1 VLAPEH
7 LLGLGGLDLHGERVE
22 TGRELGQYVLTLG
35 GPLHQ
40 HREILFAF
48 SQALDQIAFFFE
60 PPAALEHLL
69 RFGLVFP
76 EIGRGGALFELRQL
90 LGRVRG
96 FKDNLEVPR
105 NA

>member
-7 LLGLGGLDLHGERVE
+7 LLGLGGLDLHGQRVK
-22 TGRELGQYVLTLG
+22 GARQLGQHVLSLACPLG
-35 GPLHQ
+35 Q
-40 HREILFAF
+40 HGEIVFAL
-48 SQALDQIAFFFE
+48 SEALDEIALFLE
-60 PPAALEHLL
+60 PVAALEDLL
-69 RFGLVFP
+69 RFGLIFP